1 MAPGA
6 IQPETATNGS
16 NGTTLK
22 PTARAFHPTGTPDPA
37 KYHSSSTSDAISA
50 EAEFAAHN
58 YHPLPIGMH
67 PTQRIFQKLTCTS
80 LRARKRYKCLGSRRQ
95 TLPGFPLSIF
105 RRQPRPLPPRACK
118 GVDRAGLAF
127 DPQQSSILQRCLPS
141 FRRVRDQAVWI

>member
-6 IQPETATNGS
+6 IQPETATNSS
-16 NGTTLK
+16 NGTILK

-67 PTQRIFQKLTCTS
+67 PIQRIFQK
-80 LRARKRYKCLGSRRQ
+80 ANMY
-95 TLPGFPLSIF
+95 
-105 RRQPRPLPPRACK
+105 
-118 GVDRAGLAF
+118 
-127 DPQQSSILQRCLPS
+127 QSSHA
-141 FRRVRDQAVWI
+141 QAVQVFGIPKANITWISSQHIPPSTKATATPSL